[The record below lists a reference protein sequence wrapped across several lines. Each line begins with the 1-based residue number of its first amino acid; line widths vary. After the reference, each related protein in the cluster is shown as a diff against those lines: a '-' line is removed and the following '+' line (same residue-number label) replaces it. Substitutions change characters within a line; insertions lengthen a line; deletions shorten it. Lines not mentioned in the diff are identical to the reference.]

1 MLLFEN
7 TIISNIIDCNKVTL
21 RQSHLFFKSR
31 SSSAFVI
38 ILTGECEYRYKGLS
52 PICGEPDRFVFLPS
66 GLEYEVYTPKGATCL
81 VINFTTE
88 NDIELGP
95 FRTKFSNISHIKN
108 SMIAAVNSYNR
119 KNLGWFSEI
128 LSIIYK
134 IIFLIQQEQS
144 SRYITSKQKEKLASA
159 INYIE
164 EHYLERDI
172 RTSELVKLC
181 GISEK
186 HFTTLFSR
194 YYKTTSKQYI
204 IDKKIDHAKVLLEST
219 DMTVTDISD
228 YCGFSSV
235 YYFSRIFKRRM
246 ELSPTD
252 YRHTILINH
261 IATDKTKE

>member
-1 MLLFEN
+1 MTPINGEA
-7 TIISNIIDCNKVTL
+7 DC
-21 RQSHLFFKSR
+21 F
-31 SSSAFVI
+31 I
-38 ILTGECEYRYKGLS
+38 
-52 PICGEPDRFVFLPS
+52 FLPS
-66 GLEYEVYTPKGATCL
+66 GLEYEVYTPKDATCL
-81 VINFTTE
+81 VLNFTTQ
-88 NDIELGP
+88 NNIDLGP
-95 FRTKFSNISHIKN
+95 FRASFSNIAHIKN

-119 KNLGWFSEI
+119 KNLGWFSES

-164 EHYLERDI
+164 EHYLEHDI

-219 DMTVTDISD
+219 DMSVTDISD

-261 IATDKTKE
+261 IATDKTKD